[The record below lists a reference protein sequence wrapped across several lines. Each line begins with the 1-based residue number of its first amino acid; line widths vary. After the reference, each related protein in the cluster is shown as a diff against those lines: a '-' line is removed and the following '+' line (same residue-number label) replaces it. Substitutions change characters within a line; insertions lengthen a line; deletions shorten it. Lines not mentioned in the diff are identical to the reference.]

1 MANVTKLELQQL
13 LAARNA
19 EVEALRLRVA
29 ELEGDIVALK
39 ARPAEHVSTP
49 RSDER
54 IVQRYQDSAGRT
66 FVKVQIGYG
75 RFVHREVRA

>member
-39 ARPAEHVSTP
+39 ARPAAP
-49 RSDER
+49 RASDER
-54 IVQRYQDSAGRT
+54 IVQRYQDHAGRT